1 MINKDLI
8 KQQNEGIMQKMAD
21 ALQNNDVEGAA
32 DALQSFQNSV
42 AERIEAE
49 FEQYKNVTD
58 MGVLQQR
65 GLRVLTSEENDFY
78 QKFIEA
84 VKMEDNHGIGN
95 LTNALPV
102 TIVDRV
108 IEDMQKEHPLLSA
121 ITLQNAYGQ
130 TKLVMNAI
138 QMSGLLGK
146 WGQITS
152 AITQE
157 VAGNIKTVD
166 VTTSKYTA
174 FFLIPKDF
182 VKFNFGFAPMWV
194 DQYIRIVLAEVV
206 ANGLERTIIS
216 GNGKDQFIGM
226 TMDISSTNN
235 GAYSQ
240 KEAVALADWDAAY
253 RDIIAGLAIDSNGD
267 YRNIP
272 EVLLVVNPIDYIKK
286 LRRAKKTSIDVDVL
300 DMINSSYP
308 TRVVT
313 SVFMPVGKAAVGIAK
328 NYFAG
333 INGGNSGTI
342 EYSDEYQF
350 LEDNRV
356 YTVREYGHGQPIDNT
371 SFAYLDISDVAPYGL
386 PVEMVSGS
394 DTNPLTRVYTE
405 DDLTAMTVDQIKAV
419 ATLRGY
425 TITKSVKAEVIAE
438 FLAQQN

>member
-32 DALQSFQNSV
+32 EALQTFQNSV

-49 FEQYKNVTD
+49 FEQYKNVSD
-58 MGVLQQR
+58 MNVLQQR
-65 GLRVLTSEENDFY
+65 GLRTLTSEENEFY
-78 QKFIEA
+78 QKFIDA
-84 VKMEDNHGIGN
+84 VRQEDAHGITN

-121 ITLQNAYGQ
+121 ISLQNAYGQ
-130 TKLVMNAI
+130 TKLVMNAV
-138 QMSGLLGK
+138 QMSSLLGK

-152 AITQE
+152 AITKE
-157 VAGNIKTVD
+157 VAGEIKIAD

-174 FFLIPKDF
+174 FLLIPKDF

-194 DQYIRIVLAEVV
+194 DQYIRIILAEVV
-206 ANGLERTIIS
+206 ANGLEKTIIA
-216 GNGKDQFIGM
+216 GDGKDQFIGM
-226 TMDISSTNN
+226 TMDITTAVS
-235 GAYSQ
+235 GRYSQ
-240 KEAVALADWDAAY
+240 KEAVVLEDWDESY
-253 RDIIAGLAIDSNGD
+253 RSVIAGLAVDDNGD
-267 YRNIP
+267 FRNIP
-272 EVLLVVNPIDYIKK
+272 EVLLVVNPLDYIRK
-286 LRRAKKTSIDVDVL
+286 LRRAKKTSIDVDIL

-308 TRVVT
+308 TKPVT
-313 SVFMPVGKAAVGIAK
+313 SVFMPEGKAAVGIAK

-333 INGGNSGTI
+333 INGGNSGII

-356 YTVREYGHGQPIDNT
+356 YTVREYGHGQPVDNS
-371 SFAYLDISDVAPYGL
+371 SFAYLDISNVAPYGL
-386 PVEMVSGS
+386 PVEMVEGGE
-394 DTNPLTRVYTE
+394 NPLTTVYTE
-405 DDLTAMTVDQIKAV
+405 AGLNEMTVDKIKAI

-425 TITKSVKAEVIAE
+425 TITKTAKADIIEE
-438 FLAQQN
+438 FLAQQA

>member
-1 MINKDLI
+1 MINRDLI
-8 KQQNEGIMQKMAD
+8 KEQNESIMQSMAD

-32 DALQSFQNSV
+32 KALQNFQNSV

-49 FEQYKNVTD
+49 FEQYKNVSD

-65 GLRVLTSEENDFY
+65 GLRTLTSDENEFY

-84 VKMEDNHGIGN
+84 VKQEDTHGITN
-95 LTNALPV
+95 LSSAMPV
-102 TIVDRV
+102 TIIDRV
-108 IEDMQKEHPLLSA
+108 IEDMQKEHPLLTA

-130 TKLVMNAI
+130 QKLVMNAV

-146 WGQITS
+146 WGPITS

-157 VAGNIKTVD
+157 VTGALKTVD

-194 DQYIRIVLAEVV
+194 DQYIRTILAEVI
-206 ANGLERTIIS
+206 ANGLEKTIIA
-216 GNGKDQFIGM
+216 GDGKDQFIGL
-226 TMDISSTNN
+226 TMDIASTTD
-235 GAYSQ
+235 GKYSQ
-240 KEAVALADWDAAY
+240 KEAVKLANWDGAY
-253 RDIIAGLAIDSNGD
+253 RDVIADLAVDGNGD

-272 EVLLVVNPIDYIKK
+272 EVLLIVNPIDYIRK

-300 DMINSSYP
+300 DMISSSYP

-313 SVFMPVGKAAVGIAK
+313 SVFMPVNHAAVGIAK

-333 INGGNSGTI
+333 INGGNSGII

-356 YTVREYGHGQPIDNT
+356 YTVREYGHGQPIDNS
-371 SFAYLDISDVAPYGL
+371 SFTYLDISEVASYGL
-386 PVEMVSGS
+386 PVEIVGS
-394 DTNPLTRVYTE
+394 ESDPTTKTYTE
-405 DDLTAMTVDQIKAV
+405 DELSAMTVDQIKAL
-419 ATLRGY
+419 ATSRGY
-425 TITKSVKAEVIAE
+425 TLTKTAKADIVSE
-438 FLAQQN
+438 FLSLQG